1 MFHPHEI
8 VKHPCEFSCMYI
20 WIFSDITK
28 YHIEIH
34 NRHLLKIICPCHCM
48 FVYHVSKI
56 TENTKRSSK
65 YICAKFIYISR
76 NFWAHGSDNDMGWI
90 IHKYSTVASL
100 VNKSFIYEFQI
111 LDISSSKYSLRL
123 EKWFYISDMGTKS
136 CFQV

>member
-20 WIFSDITK
+20 WIFSDIIK

-76 NFWAHGSDNDMGWI
+76 NFSAHNSAITYVAHWADPLLNKNFI
-90 IHKYSTVASL
+90 RIKYS
-100 VNKSFIYEFQI
+100 NIFSFIPLYE
-111 LDISSSKYSLRL
+111 KYQ
-123 EKWFYISDMGTKS
+123 K
-136 CFQV
+136 CFLNWKKIFIQRMLL